1 MYYSCQWNDSL
12 IRIFSDTTVVIPRHA
27 TPVLTL
33 QQIRNSVHEWI
44 SRSYAW
50 GLDLSSKLSLGYI
63 LPQLSSMFRKTRS
76 IINCGTSWAR
86 KLGQAIG
93 TALFEI
99 LNVVYSDLLKL
110 HDVHVVLEQIRILFQ
125 NISSDERVFYTGSY
139 IQIGTYFTYDSGSLA
154 FSKQTVSRIQTVSFL

>member
-12 IRIFSDTTVVIPRHA
+12 IRIYSDTTVVIPRHA

-63 LPQLSSMFRKTRS
+63 LPQPSSMFRKTRLS
-76 IINCGTSWAR
+76 LIAVH
-86 KLGQAIG
+86 LGH
-93 TALFEI
+93 E
-99 LNVVYSDLLKL
+99 S
-110 HDVHVVLEQIRILFQ
+110 
-125 NISSDERVFYTGSY
+125 
-139 IQIGTYFTYDSGSLA
+139 
-154 FSKQTVSRIQTVSFL
+154 

>member
-1 MYYSCQWNDSL
+1 M
-12 IRIFSDTTVVIPRHA
+12 VIPRHA

-33 QQIRNSVHEWI
+33 QQIRNSV
-44 SRSYAW
+44 SYAW

-63 LPQLSSMFRKTRS
+63 LPQPSSMFRKTLS
-76 IINCGTSWAR
+76 IINCSTSWAR

-99 LNVVYSDLLKL
+99 LDVVYSDLLKL

-154 FSKQTVSRIQTVSFL
+154 ISKQTVSRIQTVSFL

>member
-1 MYYSCQWNDSL
+1 
-12 IRIFSDTTVVIPRHA
+12 
-27 TPVLTL
+27 
-33 QQIRNSVHEWI
+33 
-44 SRSYAW
+44 
-50 GLDLSSKLSLGYI
+50 
-63 LPQLSSMFRKTRS
+63 MFRKTRS
-76 IINCGTSWAR
+76 IINCSTSWAR

-99 LNVVYSDLLKL
+99 LNVVYSDSLKL